1 MSFYSDMS
9 ATVSELLTEFGMSA
23 TLTRQTGGTFDP
35 TAGTVTGSS
44 TVNYTVTVAQFDY
57 DLKDSGAD
65 YQKETEIRSGD
76 KQIFLAASGL
86 AVVPVQSDTITVAG
100 TTYNIANIKALSP
113 AGVVVMYELHGRL

>member
-1 MSFYSDMS
+1 MSFYGDMS
-9 ATVSELLTEFGMSA
+9 ETVLDMLTEFGMPA
-23 TLTRQTGGTFDP
+23 TLTRQTGGSFDP
-35 TAGTVTGSS
+35 TTGVVTGSS
-44 TVNYTVTVAQFDY
+44 TATYTVTVAQFDY

-76 KQIFLAASGL
+76 KQILLAASGF

-100 TTYNIANIKALSP
+100 TIYNIVNIKALSP